1 MRRYL
6 VGVVAALVVLAVLG
20 GLADRTHHLFD
31 LTSTNALTLTKQTRD
46 VLHGVHHKVEVTAF
60 IARTESGRSEAAAL
74 LQRYRR
80 INRLVTFKVVDPA
93 DAPAL
98 LQRLKVDPTVDAVA
112 ASMGSHVARA
122 PTITEQDVTSVIAQV
137 VRNVNATLCAATGH
151 GEPDPGGEDPTGMA
165 SAMRLLELNSYKV
178 RSVDLLTDPRVPE
191 SCSVL
196 LLAAPTA
203 ALGPA
208 EDAIKTYLAGNGRAV
223 VLADPLST
231 IDLSPLLAPYRLS
244 IQRGIAVDPGPDAH
258 MPDDPATLLVRTY
271 SSANPMVRRLPP
283 TQFPAAEGIAVG
295 DVTDAGGLSAVPVIQ
310 TSDRGYL
317 ETNPDHRGFTP
328 GEDHKGPVTLVAAAD
343 LSHVAGPEK
352 IIRSRVAVFGD
363 VDFATNNFIGNGGNA
378 RLFVQAVDWAALT
391 EDLVPLNAN
400 IPAYRPLDLTSA
412 RTRYALVL
420 SSGVVPALFLLAGAW
435 VWALRRR
442 R

>member
-112 ASMGSHVARA
+112 ASTGSHVARA

-203 ALGPA
+203 ALGRA

>member
-122 PTITEQDVTSVIAQV
+122 PTITEQDVTSVVAQV

-208 EDAIKTYLAGNGRAV
+208 EDAIKTYLAGNGQAV
-223 VLADPLST
+223 VLADPVST
-231 IDLSPLLAPYRLS
+231 IDLSPVLAPYRLS

>member
-208 EDAIKTYLAGNGRAV
+208 EDAIKTYLAGNGQAV
-223 VLADPLST
+223 VLADPVST
-231 IDLSPLLAPYRLS
+231 IDLSPVLAPYRLS

-420 SSGVVPALFLLAGAW
+420 SSG
-435 VWALRRR
+435 
-442 R
+442 